1 MIKLSISTG
10 SIQAAGKGHIKLE
23 KLELELL
30 LFNLML
36 ESCRGNNLAET
47 RKTAERREV
56 L

>member
-23 KLELELL
+23 KLELL

-36 ESCRGNNLAET
+36 ESCRGNNFAET